1 MMRVVIVTFGTFSRR
16 DASMVVQATLRMQRM
31 HKLLDRLFL
40 SHPRAV
46 NETYGQHFM
55 FATAFGV
62 RLVGAGLAALIHAV
76 IPSLFK
82 ATASSMIREMHDRIT
97 SRANEPSRQFAE

>member
-1 MMRVVIVTFGTFSRR
+1 
-16 DASMVVQATLRMQRM
+16 M
-31 HKLLDRLFL
+31 HRLLDRLFL

-46 NETYGQHFM
+46 NETYGEHFV

-76 IPSLFK
+76 VPSLFK
-82 ATASSMIREMHDRIT
+82 ATASSMIRDMHDRIT
-97 SRANEPSRQFAE
+97 SRTKEPSGQLAE